1 MLENARGGL
10 RILVRP
16 DWRSIVQAE
25 DLEYMDSLLRDFLN
39 RADEQPAALFKQLS
53 SLGVGPLIASEVGK
67 EISNHPRLM
76 DLVSRF
82 EQL

>member
-1 MLENARGGL
+1 
-10 RILVRP
+10 
-16 DWRSIVQAE
+16 
-25 DLEYMDSLLRDFLN
+25 MDSLLRDFLN